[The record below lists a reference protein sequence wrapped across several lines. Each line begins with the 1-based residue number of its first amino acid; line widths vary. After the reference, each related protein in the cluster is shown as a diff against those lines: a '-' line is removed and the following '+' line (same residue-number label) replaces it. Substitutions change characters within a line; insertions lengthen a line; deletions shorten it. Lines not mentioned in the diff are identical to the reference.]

1 MAGAEKISVS
11 VSREDLQ
18 WARKQARLRRL
29 SLSAVVSEA
38 LLRQRQAE
46 AGVRLLKELGTED
59 ISAAEVDAMHEELG
73 WAPKPRGRRAT
84 RRRKPAG

>member
-46 AGVRLLKELGTED
+46 AGVRLLKELGTDD
-59 ISAAEVDAMHEELG
+59 ITAAEVDAMHQELG
-73 WAPKPRGRRAT
+73 WAPEPRTRQTT
-84 RRRKPAG
+84 RRRKRND